1 MSKTLDLRVGR
12 LPYRTGPLLVGA
24 LFLLAMRLISTK
36 RKARVAAYTGP
47 AGGWG
52 SAKAV
57 TEALMRN
64 RVPLSGA
71 RLLLHQNKSKGF
83 ACVSC
88 AWAKPKSRP
97 LEFCENG
104 AKATAWEIDAHRAT
118 PDFFANHTV
127 SELLT
132 WSDFQLERQGRLTHP
147 LRWDKESDKYLP
159 VQWEEAFRDI
169 GQRLQACDPKSVVF
183 YTSGRASLET
193 SYLYALTAR
202 LYGNNNLPDS
212 SNMCH
217 ESTSVAL
224 PESIGVP
231 VGTVTL
237 DDFDKTDCILFFG
250 QNVGSNSP
258 RMMHQLQDAVRR
270 GAQIITFNPL
280 RERGLERFTNPQS
293 PVQMLTGSST
303 AISTQYHQLK
313 AGGDIAAIM
322 GICKCADREGR

>member
-1 MSKTLDLRVGR
+1 MSKIPNFATGHRRYRIGCLFVG
-12 LPYRTGPLLVGA
+12 
-24 LFLLAMRLISTK
+24 
-36 RKARVAAYTGP
+36 VAALLTARLLSKRRRTRIVPYAHAVRYTGP

-57 TEALMRN
+57 ATELIRE

-71 RLLLHQNKSKGF
+71 SLLLHQNKAKGF

-88 AWAKPKSRP
+88 AWAKPKSRA

-118 PDFFANHTV
+118 PEFFANHTIND
-127 SELLT
+127 LLG
-132 WSDFQLERQGRLTHP
+132 WSDHQLEAQGRLTYP
-147 LRWDKESDKYLP
+147 LRWDWASDKYLP
-159 VQWEEAFRDI
+159 VPWERAFQDI
-169 GQRLQACDPKSVVF
+169 GQLLRACEPKSVVF

-193 SYLYALTAR
+193 AYMYALMAR
-202 LYGNNNLPDS
+202 LYGCNNLPDS

-237 DDFDKTDCILFFG
+237 DDFK
-250 QNVGSNSP
+250 QN
-258 RMMHQLQDAVRR
+258 
-270 GAQIITFNPL
+270 
-280 RERGLERFTNPQS
+280 TNN
-293 PVQMLTGSST
+293 
-303 AISTQYHQLK
+303 
-313 AGGDIAAIM
+313 
-322 GICKCADREGR
+322 